1 MASRPFDNENEVT
14 EHYYP
19 ELYMPQQKNQK
30 QAGAYQQYYT
40 NQIYSNYNHHP
51 FFVSE
56 QPFSSNFQPLLKPS
70 FGNEQIYLPTPLS
83 YSNNSGNS
91 KYANNRYQALEHS
104 AAANY
109 IVRPVNYLDDVNK
122 RKRSD
127 ASDIELINQKSRLKN
142 GKLRIGKLQKKT
154 TNRYCCG
161 CFGHR
166 RSCCCF
172 WLWFL
177 IAILAGLGAAVF
189 LLFPRL
195 PDIQV
200 NTPYINTNEPENF
213 KTSGSVLDTSPDTPF
228 TFTFK
233 LYLDISVK
241 SANYIDW
248 DLKKVDVEG
257 KLQNLDDSVNKNI
270 VGKGTKENVKI
281 KKFSTTN
288 LTMPIEIS
296 YFFNEKITNALN
308 DPGMQLILSNCA
320 FIPGTEKKDFKLSY
334 QVLIDFPL
342 VSWTGYTP
350 TISGITNFPCPISET
365 DFTSRFGPLIGMVF
379 NDKNNL

>member
-142 GKLRIGKLQKKT
+142 GKK
-154 TNRYCCG
+154 
-161 CFGHR
+161 
-166 RSCCCF
+166 
-172 WLWFL
+172 
-177 IAILAGLGAAVF
+177 
-189 LLFPRL
+189 L

-296 YFFNEKITNALN
+296 YFFNEKITNALS